1 MYFNDFIWYLIFNL
15 YLVVSN
21 LSVTVKTCSVV
32 VVVGAGVVVVVVV
45 VGASVLGT
53 VVVSK
58 NVGLLLGNEG
68 SFLRS

>member
-1 MYFNDFIWYLIFNL
+1 
-15 YLVVSN
+15 
-21 LSVTVKTCSVV
+21 VTVKTCSVV

-58 NVGLLLGNEG
+58 NVGLLLGKEG
-68 SFLRS
+68 SFLRSC